1 MENEQITIPDF
12 VTVAITILIDVL
24 YPELLSIP
32 RVLTHL

>member
-1 MENEQITIPDF
+1 MENEQIKIPDF